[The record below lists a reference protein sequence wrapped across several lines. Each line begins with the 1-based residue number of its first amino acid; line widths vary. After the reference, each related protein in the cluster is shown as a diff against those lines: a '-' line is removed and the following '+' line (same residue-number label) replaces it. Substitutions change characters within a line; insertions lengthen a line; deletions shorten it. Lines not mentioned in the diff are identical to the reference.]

1 MRIYRTKGVAYTW
14 GNPTAN
20 ITAHLQALN
29 DRRGDKDGDGNGNGD
44 DNNNLNAKFDYVI
57 MADCIFNRSEHRK
70 LLWTVKE
77 TLSDSGVAICSFR

>member
-1 MRIYRTKGVAYTW
+1 LYIDQIKDVAYTW

-20 ITAHLQALN
+20 ITAHLQELN
-29 DRRGDKDGDGNGNGD
+29 DRKGDGNDD
-44 DNNNLNAKFDYVI
+44 DNNSKAKFDYVI